1 MLDYTKFILE
11 KVSFDQNLFEKELL
25 KHLGELILEEVQELK
40 NWCYE
45 QFGQTYTPILQ
56 RCFA

>member
-11 KVSFDQNLFEKELL
+11 KVSFDQHLFEKELL
-25 KHLGELILEEVQELK
+25 KHLRELILEEVKELE

-45 QFGQTYTPILQ
+45 HFGQKYAPVLQ

>member
-1 MLDYTKFILE
+1 MLNYTKFILE
-11 KVSFDQNLFEKELL
+11 KVSFDAQLFEKELL
-25 KHLGELILEEVQELK
+25 KHLSELIVEEVVELR

-45 QFGQTYTPILQ
+45 HFGQKHEVVLN